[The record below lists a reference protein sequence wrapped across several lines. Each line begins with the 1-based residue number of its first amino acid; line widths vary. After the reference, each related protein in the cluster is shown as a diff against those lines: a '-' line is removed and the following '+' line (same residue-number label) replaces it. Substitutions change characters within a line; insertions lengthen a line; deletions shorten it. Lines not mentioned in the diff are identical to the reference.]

1 MGLLSPGEGGCPLLG
16 GEKCTI
22 TMRNEK
28 FGVQVVLFSEGL
40 LLEVPTQIFSS
51 ISMNM
56 HGYLL
61 AGIHCLNINGKWTLC
76 LFVLILYTL

>member
-28 FGVQVVLFSEGL
+28 FGVQVVLFSESP
-40 LLEVPTQIFSS
+40 LLEVPTRIFSS
-51 ISMNM
+51 NFHEYAWLS
-56 HGYLL
+56 
-61 AGIHCLNINGKWTLC
+61 AGWYSLC